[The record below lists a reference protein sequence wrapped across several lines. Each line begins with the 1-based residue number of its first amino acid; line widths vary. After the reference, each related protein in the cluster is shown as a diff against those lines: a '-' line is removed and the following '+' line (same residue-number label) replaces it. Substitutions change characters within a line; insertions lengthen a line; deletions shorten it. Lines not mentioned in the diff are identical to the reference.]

1 MKAARFEMEIGMGSC
16 GSALNI
22 DNENNMIILQVK
34 FIPPRNVSV
43 TVHVSPFLKDSSESQ
58 DFRFVICVSKNYVKI
73 NHKAWWECVLMKYQA
88 NIINSCDTSP
98 FDINNTVFYHGDVG
112 LNFLGLV

>member
-34 FIPPRNVSV
+34 FISPRNVSV
-43 TVHVSPFLKDSSESQ
+43 TVHVSPFLEDSSESQ

-73 NHKAWWECVLMKYQA
+73 NHKAWREGVLMKYQPY
-88 NIINSCDTSP
+88 IIHTCDASS
-98 FDINNTVFYHGDVG
+98 FIVFYRLLSYFTTVT
-112 LNFLGLV
+112 LA